1 MTISIT
7 EDRITALMKKAKGFY
22 EEAEA
27 IINVED
33 ESAINA
39 DQWETYRQ
47 HKAAAEEAAN
57 KGAALKDV
65 MEAQA
70 ALVLEENERETKAQE
85 VERKRK
91 QDAAEDAGPGEFDEW
106 ADYMKAIANAR
117 GKGIYDPRLAA
128 LEVKDM
134 AGDVGAS
141 GGFLIPTVHETSIL
155 AARGEA
161 ALVRPR
167 AQFVPMGSRSI
178 TWPAVD
184 HTGGAAGTSAF
195 YGGVVLYWVE
205 ENTDITE
212 SQPSFKQILIN
223 AHELAG
229 YTEIPN
235 GLLRDS
241 AVSLEAFL
249 AGPSSF
255 GAAIAWQEDYE
266 AFRGDGAGKPL
277 GIFNAPAKLTQAR
290 NADSD
295 FKFVDAVN
303 MVSKM
308 LLSGSPQWYINQ
320 SVMPKLMQMVDAV
333 GNNIWLPNAAGSGP
347 TMLLGFPINWTEKL
361 PALNTEGDVTLADFG
376 FYLLGDRQQVTVDID
391 TSFKFKA
398 NQTAFRIIEAIDGQ
412 SWLSDKITL
421 ADGSTEVSPFVL
433 LTDD

>member
-33 ESAINA
+33 ESAIND
-39 DQWETYRQ
+39 DQWKLYRQ
-47 HKAAAEEAAN
+47 HKAAGEEAAN
-57 KGAALKDV
+57 KGAALQDV
-65 MEAQA
+65 MDKQA
-70 ALVLEENERETKAQE
+70 ALATEENERETKAQE
-85 VERKRK
+85 GERKRK
-91 QDAAEDAGPGEFDEW
+91 QAAAEDAGPGEFDKW
-106 ADYMKAIANAR
+106 ADYMKAIAWAR
-117 GKGIYDPRLAA
+117 KGQYDPRLAA

-167 AQFVPMGSRSI
+167 AQMVPMGSRSV

-212 SQPSFKQILIN
+212 SQPSFKQIQIN

-255 GAAIAWQEDYE
+255 GAALGWQEDYE

-277 GIFNAPAKLTQAR
+277 GIFNAPAKITVAR

-295 FKFVDAVN
+295 FKFVDAVT

-308 LLSGSPQWYINQ
+308 LLSGSPQWYMNQ
-320 SVMPKLMQMVDAV
+320 SVMPKLMAMVDAV

-347 TMLLGFPINWTEKL
+347 TTLLGFPINWTEKL

-391 TSFKFKA
+391 TSFKFKT

-412 SWLSDKITL
+412 SWLGASITL
-421 ADGSTEVSPFVL
+421 ADGSTTVSPFVL